1 MRPDDFW
8 NSTLDEC
15 ILTYQGKVDE
25 WRFFRS
31 GFNLVHCSLVEK
43 PVDMLKVLPLP
54 YDDELA
60 VEEKSDDLF
69 TDYEKYHKVANG

>member
-25 WRFFRS
+25 WRFLRA
-31 GFNLVHCSLVEK
+31 GFNLVHCSMVSK
-43 PVDMLKVLPLP
+43 PAEIKEVLPLP
-54 YDDELA
+54 YDDELE
-60 VEEKSDDLF
+60 VDKVDIFKE
-69 TDYEKYHKVANG
+69 YEKYQKVANGG